1 MTDTIFFISLTS
13 GVSIFILSLFQS
25 FYKEL
30 QFWPPPT
37 SKSWQHRL
45 FLFLFRIMFY
55 SLIALSVLDY
65 NANEYINEE
74 LRFFIGLPLL
84 LIGFGMAFYLTY
96 YLGWRNAFGEKRG
109 LITSGI
115 YSYSRNPVYVVSIIG
130 MIGWCVFASSLQV
143 GTILLLWSVM
153 YVLAPLIE
161 EPWLEKAYGEE
172 YLSYKTRVPRYFGV
186 PNKT

>member
-1 MTDTIFFISLTS
+1 MTDTIFYISLAS
-13 GVSIFILSLFQS
+13 GISIFILSLSQS

-45 FLFLFRIMFY
+45 FLLLFRIMFY
-55 SLIALSVLDY
+55 SLVVLSVLDY
-65 NANEYINEE
+65 NAYEYINIE
-74 LRFFIGLPLL
+74 LRFFVGLPLL
-84 LIGFGMAFYLTY
+84 LIGFGMAFYLTIY
-96 YLGWRNAFGEKRG
+96 MGWRNAFGETKG

-130 MIGWCVFASSLQV
+130 MLGWCIFTSSLQV
-143 GTILLLWSVM
+143 SIILLLWSVM

-161 EPWLEKAYGEE
+161 EPWLEKVYGEE
-172 YLSYKTRVPRYFGV
+172 YLNYKKRVPRYFGV
-186 PNKT
+186 LNKT